1 MSLFARIIDSRLNN
15 LYRKRLNHS
24 SDCGFDLYIRTED
37 DKDTIIIPPKAL
49 GYKIY
54 TGIQCA
60 PATRN
65 GYYLYPRS
73 SITKTPLRLAN
84 SVGIIDPD
92 YRGEIIA
99 VVDNL
104 SDEHIVLE
112 REKSLFQLCLANLQP
127 FESLFVLNLDET
139 QRGDGGFGSTH

>member
-1 MSLFARIIDSRLNN
+1 MSLFARIIDPRLND
-15 LYRKRLNHS
+15 LYRKRLNHA

-37 DKDTIIIPPKAL
+37 GNDSITVPPKAL

-60 PATRN
+60 PSTRN

-73 SITKTPLRLAN
+73 SIIKTPLRLAN

-99 VVDNL
+99 AVDNL
-104 SDEHIVLE
+104 SDEPVVLN
-112 REKSLFQLCLANLQP
+112 RDKSLFQLCLSSLQP
-127 FESLFVLNLDET
+127 FEALFMLNLDVT
-139 QRGDGGFGSTH
+139 QRGEGGFGSTH